1 MKLSICINTPE
12 DSSGA
17 DDADSNTTIPNHP
30 EIQQIITESENI
42 AQVLEKYLEELYPDS
57 KLYEAAEISLSF
69 MSPEEIRA
77 LNREYRNVDEATDV
91 LSFPLLDEEPVNAF
105 CKPELPVL
113 SLGDIVICP
122 EETVR
127 LHAELSLH
135 EAVCL
140 MISHSFLHLLGY
152 DHENEETQS
161 EMWAL
166 QEEITAKILGRVSA

>member
-17 DDADSNTTIPNHP
+17 DDADSSTTIPNHP
-30 EIQQIITESENI
+30 EIQKILTESESI
-42 AQVLEKYLEELYPDS
+42 ARVLEGYLEELYPDS

-69 MSPEEIRA
+69 VSPENIRA
-77 LNREYRNVDEATDV
+77 LNREYRDVDEATDV
-91 LSFPLLDEEPVNAF
+91 LSFPMLDDEPVDV
-105 CKPELPVL
+105 PELPVL

-122 EETVR
+122 EETFR
-127 LHAELSLH
+127 LHPELTPY

-152 DHENEETQS
+152 DHDDEASQS

-166 QEEITAKILGRVSA
+166 QDEITAKILGRVSA

>member
-30 EIQQIITESENI
+30 EIQQIITESESI
-42 AQVLEKYLEELYPDS
+42 AQVLEKYLVELYPDS

-69 MSPEEIRA
+69 MNPEDIRA
-77 LNREYRNVDEATDV
+77 LNREYREVDEATDV
-91 LSFPLLDEEPVNAF
+91 LSFPMLDEEPVTVH
-105 CKPELPVL
+105 ELPVL

-122 EETVR
+122 EETAR
-127 LHAELSLH
+127 LHADLSLH

-140 MISHSFLHLLGY
+140 MIAHSFLHLLGY
-152 DHENEETQS
+152 DHDSEEAQS